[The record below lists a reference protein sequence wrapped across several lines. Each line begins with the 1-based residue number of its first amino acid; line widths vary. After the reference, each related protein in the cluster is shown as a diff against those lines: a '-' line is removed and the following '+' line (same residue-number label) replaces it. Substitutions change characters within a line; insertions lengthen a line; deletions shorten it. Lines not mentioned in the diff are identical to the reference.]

1 MRRCEVLAR
10 KADCITCLYPTES
23 GAATVEAAVM
33 AVEEQAPVGFE
44 SKNKRTV
51 FIGSSMTKKSKS
63 RMKGFTD
70 FDRIANTEESI
81 SAKC

>member
-23 GAATVEAAVM
+23 GATTVEAAVM

-51 FIGSSMTKKSKS
+51 FIGSSMTK
-63 RMKGFTD
+63 RGE
-70 FDRIANTEESI
+70 IQ
-81 SAKC
+81 